1 MLINV
6 LFTNIYIQMRA
17 GTQAR
22 THSVIYRSTWEVAS
36 DEIMSAT
43 VCLLYNPH
51 LPQLDVLLECLEFW
65 RWLERILCSFSLAV
79 QDDTE
84 LFTFCCHTY
93 PG

>member
-51 LPQLDVLLECLEFW
+51 LPQLDVLQGMFGVLEMVGADFVFVFVSSA
-65 RWLERILCSFSLAV
+65 R
-79 QDDTE
+79 
-84 LFTFCCHTY
+84 
-93 PG
+93 